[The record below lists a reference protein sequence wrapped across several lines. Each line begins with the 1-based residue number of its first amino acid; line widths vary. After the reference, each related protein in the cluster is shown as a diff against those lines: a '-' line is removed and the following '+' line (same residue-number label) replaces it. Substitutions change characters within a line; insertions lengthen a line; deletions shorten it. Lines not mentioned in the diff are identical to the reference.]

1 MIKDIGFDHG
11 RPDIGLYGHRA
22 IQMVGTNNNI
32 NIENCHFK
40 DGYYVTIQGKAGNLT
55 VSDCSITNVKSGI
68 NLQYGT
74 NLVVEN
80 TDISVVAQ
88 GVENDTYCVRF
99 GSEAGTAANGM
110 SISGCEFK
118 VDKNDKTATEGTY
131 HSAII
136 VRAAATGTL
145 AANESKILGEVV
157 NLSNTSLNAAYNYWG
172 HATGPYDGQI
182 TGTVNFVPYYTNE
195 EMTTLSSE

>member
-1 MIKDIGFDHG
+1 MNN
-11 RPDIGLYGHRA
+11 
-22 IQMVGTNNNI
+22 TNSNI

-40 DGYYVTIQGKAGNLT
+40 DGYYVTIQGKADNLT
-55 VSDCSITNVKSGI
+55 VSDCSIANVKSGI

-88 GVENDTYCVRF
+88 GETNDTYCVRF
-99 GSEAGTAANGM
+99 GSETGTANGI
-110 SISGCEFK
+110 SITGCEFSVNK
-118 VDKNDKTATEGTY
+118 SGLTATAGTY

-157 NLSNTSLNAAYNYWG
+157 NLSSTNINATNNWWG
-172 HATGPYDGQI
+172 QATGPEEGQI
-182 TGTVNFVPYYTNE
+182 KGTGTVDFVPYYTNE
-195 EMTTLSSE
+195 EMTTLSE